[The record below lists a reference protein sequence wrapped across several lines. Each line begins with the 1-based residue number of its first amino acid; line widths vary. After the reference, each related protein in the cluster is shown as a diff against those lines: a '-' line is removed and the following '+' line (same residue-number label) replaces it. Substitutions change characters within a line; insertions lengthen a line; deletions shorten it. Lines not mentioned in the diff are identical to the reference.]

1 MLIKNLINPLLFLK
15 LNKINKSIE
24 LFEQAQLL
32 MPGGV
37 NSPVR
42 AFKNIGGNPIFF
54 EKAKGAYLYDA
65 DGNEYIDYI
74 GSWGPMIMG
83 HSHPKIVEAIK
94 TQAELGTS
102 YGAPT
107 GLESD
112 VAVLIKKC
120 VPSIEKIRMV
130 NSGTEATMSTIRLA
144 RGYTNRDKII
154 KFDGCYHGHVDSLL
168 IKAGSG
174 VLTFGLPDSPGI
186 PEDLAKHTSS
196 CSFNN
201 KEEFLKVF
209 EAVKEDLAAV
219 IVEPIAG
226 NMGFVPG
233 EKDFL
238 KLLREITT
246 SNNSLLIFDEV
257 MSGFRVSLGGAQEIF
272 NIQPD
277 LTALGKVIGGGLP
290 VGAFGGKKE
299 IMDCLAPIGPVYQA
313 GTLSG
318 NPLAMAA
325 GSALL
330 NLIIE
335 ENPYKELE
343 KNASIILEGISDMM
357 QSSGIPFST
366 NQIGG
371 MFGFFFSEKLPTNI
385 EEVAK
390 SDDKMFSS
398 FLNSC
403 INNGIYFAPSKYE
416 AGFISAM
423 HKNLEIEKTLGI
435 VKKIIDKG
443 I

>member
-1 MLIKNLINPLLFLK
+1 M
-15 LNKINKSIE
+15 NKIDKSIA
-24 LFEQAQLL
+24 LFEQAKSL

-42 AFKNIGGNPIFF
+42 AFKNINGNPIFF
-54 EKAKGAYLYDA
+54 EKAQGAYLFDA
-65 DGNEYIDYI
+65 DGNKYIDYI

-83 HSHPKIVEAIK
+83 HSHPEIVNAIK
-94 TQAELGTS
+94 KQAELGTS

-107 GLESD
+107 SLESS
-112 VAVLIKKC
+112 VAELIIKN

-130 NSGTEATMSTIRLA
+130 NSGTEATMSAIRLA
-144 RGYTNRDKII
+144 RGFTNRDKII

-186 PEDLAKHTSS
+186 PEDLAKHTITCPYNDSAAFIEV
-196 CSFNN
+196 FNSV
-201 KEEFLKVF
+201 ED
-209 EAVKEDLAAV
+209 DLAAV

-233 EKDFL
+233 TEEFL
-238 KLLREITT
+238 QTLRSYTE

-272 NIQPD
+272 NITPD
-277 LTALGKVIGGGLP
+277 ITALGKVIGGGLP

-299 IMDCLAPIGPVYQA
+299 IMDYLAPEGPVYQA

-325 GSALL
+325 GSTLINLL
-330 NLIIE
+330 IDN
-335 ENPYKELE
+335 NPYKKLE
-343 KNASIILEGISDMM
+343 EKAKLMLEGMYEIM
-357 QSSGIPFST
+357 SSAGIPFST

-371 MFGFFFSEKLPTNI
+371 MFGFFFSEKLPSNINDVSKTNDQ
-385 EEVAK
+385 A
-390 SDDKMFSS
+390 FST
-398 FLNSC
+398 FINAC
-403 INNGIYFAPSKYE
+403 IKNGIYFAPSKYE
-416 AGFISAM
+416 AGFISSM
-423 HKNLEIEKTLGI
+423 HEDKEINDTLDVVKNIIKKGNITL
-435 VKKIIDKG
+435 
-443 I
+443 

>member
-1 MLIKNLINPLLFLK
+1 M
-15 LNKINKSIE
+15 NKIDKSIA
-24 LFEQAQLL
+24 LFEQAKSL

-42 AFKNIGGNPIFF
+42 AFKNINGNPIFF
-54 EKAKGAYLYDA
+54 EKAQGAYLFDA
-65 DGNEYIDYI
+65 DGNKYIDYI

-83 HSHPKIVEAIK
+83 HSHPEIVNAIK
-94 TQAELGTS
+94 KQAELGTS

-107 GLESD
+107 SLESS
-112 VAVLIKKC
+112 VAELIIKN

-130 NSGTEATMSTIRLA
+130 NSGTEATMSAIRLA
-144 RGYTNRDKII
+144 RGFTNRDKII

-186 PEDLAKHTSS
+186 PEDLAKHTVTCPYNDSAAFIEI
-196 CSFNN
+196 FNS
-201 KEEFLKVF
+201 
-209 EAVKEDLAAV
+209 VKDDLAAV

-233 EKDFL
+233 TEEFL
-238 KLLREITT
+238 QTLRSYTE

-272 NIQPD
+272 NITPD
-277 LTALGKVIGGGLP
+277 ITALGKVIGGGLP

-299 IMDCLAPIGPVYQA
+299 IMDYLAPEGPVYQA

-325 GSALL
+325 GSTLL
-330 NLIIE
+330 NLLIDD
-335 ENPYKELE
+335 NPYKNLE
-343 KNASIILEGISDMM
+343 EKAKLMLEGMYEIM
-357 QSSGIPFST
+357 SSAGIPFST

-371 MFGFFFSEKLPTNI
+371 MFGFFFSEELPSNINDVSKTNDQ
-385 EEVAK
+385 A
-390 SDDKMFSS
+390 FST
-398 FLNSC
+398 FINAC
-403 INNGIYFAPSKYE
+403 IKNGIYFAPSKYE
-416 AGFISAM
+416 AGFISSM
-423 HKNLEIEKTLGI
+423 HEDKEINDTLDVVKNIIKKGNITL
-435 VKKIIDKG
+435 
-443 I
+443 

>member
-1 MLIKNLINPLLFLK
+1 M
-15 LNKINKSIE
+15 NKINKSIE

-233 EKDFL
+233 KKDFL

-385 EEVAK
+385 EEVTK